1 MVLKNASEYAPTFP
15 SKKSKQGTDVNANRK
30 NGKTYEAY
38 NSAEGLKVSELSRLG
53 YLYNGRKSAYQLS
66 ADLLELN
73 LCQSKVLKLD
83 ACFKRTETDEP
94 VRMNHAMLRIF
105 DLDHQSNEKPK
116 IGPEVVQFNCAGGT
130 FALFRDTADSKP
142 PYVSYNAGQPTESDT
157 AVATVKRLTYTCPVD
172 RVTVWSSM
180 EGTDADNP
188 ADTSSLTPHQ
198 EQKSLL
204 ISFKDVECAELTF
217 GILPNQYRQERV
229 DCSGKNCKGA
239 AANGGTESTR
249 AAYPFKKASDG
260 GNPLNGTLELN
271 VDNFPGL
278 STGAC
283 PAATSGRNWLFTTW
297 MDETM
302 AACPPSAPPP
312 SVPPPSP
319 PPPSPPSPPPAPP
332 PALPP
337 PLVPTCVFTAEPAES
352 TDPRVARS
360 SFKDWSVA
368 VPPSP
373 PPSPPWSP
381 ASLPA
386 AMCHAG
392 CPQAA
397 GELKELS
404 QPWRDVHNLADAGNP
419 GECDRLEADWYT
431 MGTGRRM
438 PSRAPGAGSCGTS
451 EAGWLATAHPARG
464 DAPAQ
469 GTVCFDADA
478 AEYLDCFRSVPV
490 DVCACSYDSGA
501 TTTISYKLPRVLRC
515 YAAYCS
521 TDEVEAPLP
530 PPPPPLTRQCY
541 VSVSVEDPTGSS
553 FDSPDKHVVNT
564 MANGVP
570 VHGACRPSLGAPVA
584 AGGLFECA
592 GRVRLPLSPT
602 GQYIF
607 ETVASD
613 QVDLQGGS
621 LRVEYTVECEGD
633 CRPPSQP
640 PSPPLPSSPPPSSP
654 PPPFCP
660 SPLLCSYREAR
671 SVKDDCTELSTQ
683 EECNGAYQYNPGNGA
698 TRLCAWDPSAGG
710 KCTRCDKIECSTSE
724 PPQPSPP
731 PPSPSPPPPLPSPP
745 PPLPSPPPPSP
756 PPPSPSPRK
765 QMRAPLLLKCFATA
779 CRVLRRAP
787 TSAVSAAWSR
797 YSP

>member
-1 MVLKNASEYAPTFP
+1 MAPAPPAACVQRATPPYDRIRASQLSMVLKNASEYAPTFP
-15 SKKSKQGTDVNANRK
+15 SKYK
-30 NGKTYEAY
+30 NDELQLISGKTFSKED
-38 NSAEGLKVSELSRLG
+38 SLKWQELPRKG
-53 YLYNGRKSAYQLS
+53 YLYNGRKSAYQLTKN
-66 ADLLELN
+66 LLELN
-73 LCQSKVLKLD
+73 LCQSKVLKVD
-83 ACFKRTETDEP
+83 ACFEQTETDEP
-94 VRMNHAMLRIF
+94 VRMDHAMLRIF
-105 DLDHQSNEKPK
+105 DLDHQSNAKPK

-157 AVATVKRLTYTCPVD
+157 AVATVKKLTYTCPVD

-217 GILPNQYRQERV
+217 GILPNQYRQGRV
-229 DCSGKNCKGA
+229 LCKPGNSKKNNCKGA
-239 AANGGTESTR
+239 AANGGIEQNR
-249 AAYPFKKASDG
+249 VAYPFKKAIDG

-337 PLVPTCVFTAEPAES
+337 PLVPTCVFTAEPEPAES
-352 TDPRVARS
+352 TGPRVARS

-404 QPWRDVHNLADAGNP
+404 QEWRDVDNLAAAGSP
-419 GECDRLEADWYT
+419 GKCDRLEADWYT
-431 MGTGRRM
+431 MGAGRRM

-490 DVCACSYDSGA
+490 DVCACSYDGGA
-501 TTTISYKLPRVLRC
+501 TTTISYKLPGAQHC

-521 TDEVEAPLP
+521 TDEPPEAPTPQIEELSEP
-530 PPPPPLTRQCY
+530 FVPGERQCY
-541 VSVSVEDPTGSS
+541 VSVSVKYHEGYDAPGQ
-553 FDSPDKHVVNT
+553 HVVST
-564 MANGVP
+564 TANGVQ
-570 VHGACRPSLGAPVA
+570 VHGACGPSLGARVSLS
-584 AGGLFECA
+584 GYFECA
-592 GRVRLPLSPT
+592 ERVPLPP
-602 GQYIF
+602 G
-607 ETVASD
+607 AD
-613 QVDLQGGS
+613 GGS
-621 LRVEYTVECEGD
+621 RVSHQDALRDIRKQLLLGRKAPGEDSPEKPGAKSGARGVAAAAVEKGANILNA
-633 CRPPSQP
+633 PPATGF
-640 PSPPLPSSPPPSSP
+640 LR
-654 PPPFCP
+654 
-660 SPLLCSYREAR
+660 REAKGSKIR
-671 SVKDDCTELSTQ
+671 
-683 EECNGAYQYNPGNGA
+683 
-698 TRLCAWDPSAGG
+698 G
-710 KCTRCDKIECSTSE
+710 KLDTKCVADTIKF
-724 PPQPSPP
+724 
-731 PPSPSPPPPLPSPP
+731 LP
-745 PPLPSPPPPSP
+745 
-756 PPPSPSPRK
+756 
-765 QMRAPLLLKCFATA
+765 
-779 CRVLRRAP
+779 
-787 TSAVSAAWSR
+787 AVV
-797 YSP
+797 Y